1 MKRYPPWSNTSND
14 KEQLKQE
21 PKLLRKKSQER
32 KQDERQK
39 NLSTETFLL
48 LIMGKIIGCLPLKP
62 GL

>member
-21 PKLLRKKSQER
+21 PKLLRKKSQEC
-32 KQDERQK
+32 KTDERQT
-39 NLSTETFLL
+39 STKTVLFALERR
-48 LIMGKIIGCLPLKP
+48 IGCLPLKP